1 MRSRIRSA
9 RRLAVFL
16 IVLALTFGG
25 QSAWAQ
31 ESPTPGETS
40 GGGSDGNGGTNLA
53 LAVNTKDDS
62 SVVKFAF
69 EVRRVMNGIVDQT
82 NAAVAAASCE
92 DCTTIAIAIQVVLV
106 VNDADVV
113 TPTNLA
119 LALNVEC
126 TSCVTLASAYQWV
139 FSTEGMVTYT
149 PEGWAAIMDIR
160 KQVHDLLKEEPL
172 DILAIQSELDILM
185 DQLGEV
191 VTTELQPLG
200 NPEPTPTEEPEP
212 SATPEADPTSSAEPT
227 GSPEAEPEPTA
238 TDEEPSPNPSA

>member
-1 MRSRIRSA
+1 MRSRPHSTQL
-9 RRLAVFL
+9 LAAFL
-16 IVLALTFGG
+16 IALGLTFGG
-25 QSAWAQ
+25 QAAWAQ
-31 ESPTPGETS
+31 ESPAPEETS
-40 GGGSDGNGGTNLA
+40 DGSSGANGGANLV

-92 DCTTIAIAIQVVLV
+92 DCITIAVAIQVVLV

-139 FSTEGMVTYT
+139 FSTDGMMTYT
-149 PEGWAAIMDIR
+149 PEGWATIMDIR

-172 DILAIQSELDILM
+172 DILAIQSELDLLM
-185 DQLGEV
+185 DQLGET
-191 VTTELQPLG
+191 VTTELRPVG
-200 NPEPTPTEEPEP
+200 NPEPTASE
-212 SATPEADPTSSAEPT
+212 
-227 GSPEAEPEPTA
+227 EPEPTA
-238 TDEEPSPNPSA
+238 TPEPEPTSSEEPTESPEPEPEPTSTVEPSPNPSA

>member
-1 MRSRIRSA
+1 MRSRTRSTC
-9 RRLAVFL
+9 RLVAFL
-16 IVLALTFGG
+16 IALGLVFGG

-31 ESPTPGETS
+31 ESPTPEETAD
-40 GGGSDGNGGTNLA
+40 GGSGGNGGTNLA

-139 FSTEGMVTYT
+139 FSTDGMVTYT
-149 PEGWAAIMDIR
+149 PEGWAVIMDIR

-172 DILAIQSELDILM
+172 DILAIQSELDLLM
-185 DQLGEV
+185 DQLGET
-191 VTTELQPLG
+191 VTTELRPVG
-200 NPEPTPTEEPEP
+200 NPEPTASQEPE
-212 SATPEADPTSSAEPT
+212 STPTSEPDPTASDEPT
-227 GSPEAEPEPTA
+227 GSPEPEPEPTA
-238 TDEEPSPNPSA
+238 TGEEPTPNPSA